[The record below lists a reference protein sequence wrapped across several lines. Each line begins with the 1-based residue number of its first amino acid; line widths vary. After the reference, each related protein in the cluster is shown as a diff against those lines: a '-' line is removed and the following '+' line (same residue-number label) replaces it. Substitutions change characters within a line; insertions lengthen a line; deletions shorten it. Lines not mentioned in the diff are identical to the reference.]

1 MQWHA
6 RHALFHT
13 SACTLMPVIESVINM
28 LLGSEDVVLKIS
40 MEFVVLETLRGSDWI
55 RNVELRLIIV

>member
-1 MQWHA
+1 
-6 RHALFHT
+6 
-13 SACTLMPVIESVINM
+13 MPVIESVINM